1 MQKWRPW
8 ETANEVE
15 WGLAVER
22 ESVIRPLAEEERLT
36 NGRLQEAML
45 RLGLSR
51 SVLYKLVQRY
61 RDRPQTSSLLPF
73 GGRKFVLDLRAKSRT
88 VRDLSDRK
96 LLAIRKIRDL
106 RAARQIPSCFNIAR
120 FQQRHQFLEFLFN
133 GSVEL
138 LAVDRPCS
146 RRRIS
151 FEHVFR
157 VDANLPVLSGF
168 PVVQDGVTHVLKEI
182 VTCGIILPL
191 EKSLFSDLALA
202 RRQRLWLKDG
212 AQSGVPRGYLTIP

>member
-106 RAARQIPSCFNIAR
+106 RAARHLESRSSAVVSPVWTPPSA
-120 FQQRHQFLEFLFN
+120 E
-133 GSVEL
+133 
-138 LAVDRPCS
+138 
-146 RRRIS
+146 
-151 FEHVFR
+151 
-157 VDANLPVLSGF
+157 
-168 PVVQDGVTHVLKEI
+168 
-182 VTCGIILPL
+182 
-191 EKSLFSDLALA
+191 
-202 RRQRLWLKDG
+202 
-212 AQSGVPRGYLTIP
+212 